1 METLV
6 QPLSVR
12 DVAFRAIGR
21 NMVNFQKLEKC
32 LKALVRLEY
41 LAAPMSTIKDALVKR
56 KSKASGYTLGKA
68 LQEWLRV
75 AALDAPRSATQDLF
89 EPWIS
94 LSFLPSIDRERLAEH
109 GEALNALAKER
120 NNLVHQ
126 DLANFDFDSA
136 EGCQTLVER
145 LDKQNARILEQLNFL
160 APAIR
165 DLVALKEWTMRPEF
179 QDELFNEFL
188 RQRSHDET

>member
-6 QPLSVR
+6 QLLSMR
-12 DVAFRAIGR
+12 DVALRAIGR
-21 NMVNFQKLEKC
+21 NLVNFQKLEKC
-32 LKALVRLEY
+32 LKALVRLDNF
-41 LAAPMSTIKDALVKR
+41 AGPISTIEDALAKR
-56 KSKASGYTLGKA
+56 VSKASGYTLGKA

-94 LSFLPSIDRERLAEH
+94 LSVLPSIDRERLAEH
-109 GEALNALAKER
+109 AEALNALAKER

-126 DLANFDFDSA
+126 DLASFDFDSDK
-136 EGCQTLVER
+136 GCHALVES
-145 LDKQNARILEQLNFL
+145 LDNQNARILEQLNFL

-165 DLVALKEWTMRPEF
+165 DLVELTKWAMRPEIR
-179 QDELFNEFL
+179 DELFNEFL
-188 RQRSHDET
+188 RQRNHDET

>member
-1 METLV
+1 M

-21 NMVNFQKLEKC
+21 NMVNFQKLETC

-41 LAAPMSTIKDALVKR
+41 LAAPMSTIEDALVKR

-94 LSFLPSIDRERLAEH
+94 MSFLPSIDRERLAEH

-126 DLANFDFDSA
+126 DLANFDFDSD
-136 EGCQTLVER
+136 EGCQTLIER
-145 LDKQNARILEQLNFL
+145 LDKQNSRILEQLNFL

-165 DLVALKEWTMRPEF
+165 DLVALKEWTMRPEI

-188 RQRSHDET
+188 RQRNHDET